1 MKSKQLFGI
10 LLLLAGAILLGC
22 TPDYPR
28 GFMYEHHIYIDSTA
42 SACGIDSSV
51 LNIPWMQNE
60 INAFL
65 IDSAEKKRT

>member
-28 GFMYEHHIYIDSTA
+28 GFMYEHHIEQSISQ
-42 SACGIDSSV
+42 SFI
-51 LNIPWMQNE
+51 
-60 INAFL
+60 
-65 IDSAEKKRT
+65 